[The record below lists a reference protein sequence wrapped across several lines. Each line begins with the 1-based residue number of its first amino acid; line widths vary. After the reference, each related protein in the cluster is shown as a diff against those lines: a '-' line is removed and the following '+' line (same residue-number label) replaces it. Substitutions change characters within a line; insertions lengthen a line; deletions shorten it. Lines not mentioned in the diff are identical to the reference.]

1 MLSLSFR
8 ILAISVSD
16 SNLRTQK
23 LANQAKS
30 LFTKPTEGLSAV
42 AAHKILVI
50 DDSRVIRNMVRDML
64 PPANF
69 EVLEAADGRQGL
81 DLIQQEKPWM
91 IMLDFL
97 LPKMSGFE
105 VYEAL
110 QQNPELSRIPLVLMS
125 GRKEEVTCKIGEPF
139 EDKYFVFI
147 EKPFEQK
154 ELITAIKR
162 AIDLAKKRPN
172 QTAFGVKP
180 ADTLV
185 PEKSDDALVKR
196 IEALETKQKVL
207 ENQIA
212 SQQKQF
218 QQLVDFIKK
227 KLK

>member
-1 MLSLSFR
+1 M
-8 ILAISVSD
+8 
-16 SNLRTQK
+16 
-23 LANQAKS
+23 
-30 LFTKPTEGLSAV
+30 

-69 EVLEAADGRQGL
+69 EVLEAADGIKGL
-81 DLIQQEKPWM
+81 EMIQQEKPWM

-97 LPKMSGFE
+97 LPRMSGFE
-105 VYEAL
+105 VYETL
-110 QQNPELSRIPLVLMS
+110 QQSAELSRIPLVLMS
-125 GRKEEVTCKIGEPF
+125 GRKEEVTSKIAEPF
-139 EDKYFVFI
+139 EDKYLVFI

-162 AIDLAKKRPN
+162 AMVLVQKRPPISVIESRN
-172 QTAFGVKP
+172 ASTDVVSQERTD
-180 ADTLV
+180 DTLI
-185 PEKSDDALVKR
+185 KR
-196 IEALETKQKVL
+196 IEELETKQKLL
-207 ENQIA
+207 EQQIA

>member
-1 MLSLSFR
+1 
-8 ILAISVSD
+8 
-16 SNLRTQK
+16 
-23 LANQAKS
+23 
-30 LFTKPTEGLSAV
+30 
-42 AAHKILVI
+42 
-50 DDSRVIRNMVRDML
+50 ML

-69 EVLEAADGRQGL
+69 EVLEAADGIKGL
-81 DLIQQEKPWM
+81 EMIQQEKPWM

-110 QQNPELSRIPLVLMS
+110 QQSQELIRIPLVLMS
-125 GRKEEVTCKIGEPF
+125 GRKEEVTSKIGEPF

-162 AIDLAKKRPN
+162 AMVLAEKRPRPSLMPIAPIVSRAS
-172 QTAFGVKP
+172 TEHT
-180 ADTLV
+180 D
-185 PEKSDDALVKR
+185 EALVKR
-196 IEALETKQKVL
+196 VEELEAKQKLL
-207 ENQIA
+207 EQQMA

-227 KLK
+227 KIK

>member
-1 MLSLSFR
+1 M
-8 ILAISVSD
+8 
-16 SNLRTQK
+16 
-23 LANQAKS
+23 
-30 LFTKPTEGLSAV
+30 

-69 EVLEAADGRQGL
+69 EVIEAADGIKGL
-81 DLIQQEKPWM
+81 EMIQQAKPWM

-97 LPKMSGFE
+97 LPRMSGFE

-110 QQNPELSRIPLVLMS
+110 QQSPELSRIPLVLMS
-125 GRKEEVTCKIGEPF
+125 GRKEEVTSKISEPF
-139 EDKYFVFI
+139 EDKYLVFI

-162 AIDLAKKRPN
+162 AMVLVQKRPPVSVIN
-172 QTAFGVKP
+172 
-180 ADTLV
+180 V
-185 PEKSDDALVKR
+185 PPSAANVAAQERVDDAIAKR
-196 IEALETKQKVL
+196 VADLELRCKTL
-207 ENQIA
+207 EQQIA
-212 SQQKQF
+212 TQQKQF